1 MTNKLHNRTLFVAA
15 LSVYLGL
22 LIVGAP
28 PQVLAQT
35 SKTINNSERVVV
47 PQKDFQSLNHVN
59 KNGDSSGRSLG
70 EAFEQFFKGIENDAV
85 IKSLLSNPDLELQS
99 RASRAYY
106 IEDFPLPIYL
116 SVNSKN
122 IEKLDEALIAGLVRN
137 SFHFNLAESAD
148 KLVLISVNEVDFRIT
163 QNEIV
168 LKTSTI
174 WGTENQPK
182 VGGFANNLRSLYQR
196 KANSESEIERLIY
209 SNTEVSVSKDQIF
222 VVTRLPRAA
231 LDPHLKADEK
241 AN

>member
-22 LIVGAP
+22 LIAGAP
-28 PQVLAQT
+28 PQILAQT

-47 PQKDFQSLNHVN
+47 AQKDFQSLNYVN

-85 IKSLLSNPDLELQS
+85 LKSLLSNPDLEVRS
-99 RASRAYY
+99 RLSRGYF
-106 IEDFPLPIYL
+106 IEDFPPPISL
-116 SVNSKN
+116 LADSKN
-122 IEKLDEALIAGLVRN
+122 LDKFDEAQIVSHARN
-137 SFHFNLAESAD
+137 SFHLNLAEFTD
-148 KLVLISVNEVDFRIT
+148 RLILISVNGVDFRIT
-163 QNEIV
+163 QDEIV
-168 LKTSTI
+168 LRTSTI
-174 WGTENQPK
+174 WGIENQPK
-182 VGGFANNLRSLYQR
+182 VGGFANNLRSLYER

-209 SNTEVSVSKDQIF
+209 SNTEISVSKDQIF

>member
-22 LIVGAP
+22 LIAGAP

-47 PQKDFQSLNHVN
+47 PQKDFQSLNYVN

-85 IKSLLSNPDLELQS
+85 LKSLLSNPDLEVRS
-99 RASRAYY
+99 RLSRGYFV
-106 IEDFPLPIYL
+106 EDSPPPISL
-116 SVNSKN
+116 LADSKN
-122 IEKLDEALIAGLVRN
+122 LYKFDEAQIVSHVRN
-137 SFHFNLAESAD
+137 SFHLNLAEYTD
-148 KLVLISVNEVDFRIT
+148 RLILISVNEVDFRII
-163 QNEIV
+163 QDELV

-174 WGTENQPK
+174 WGIENQSK
-182 VGGFANNLRSLYQR
+182 VAGFADNLRSLYER
-196 KANSESEIERLIY
+196 KANSESEIGRLIY

-231 LDPHLKADEK
+231 LDSLVQADEK

>member
-22 LIVGAP
+22 LIAGAP

-35 SKTINNSERVVV
+35 SKTISNSERVIV
-47 PQKDFQSLNHVN
+47 PQKDFQSLNYVN

-174 WGTENQPK
+174 WGIENQPK
-182 VGGFANNLRSLYQR
+182 VAGFANNLRSLYQR

>member
-1 MTNKLHNRTLFVAA
+1 MTNKLHNRTFFVAA

-47 PQKDFQSLNHVN
+47 AQKDFQSLNHVN

-122 IEKLDEALIAGLVRN
+122 IEKFDEALIAGLVRN

-163 QNEIV
+163 QDEIV

-174 WGTENQPK
+174 WGIENQPK

-196 KANSESEIERLIY
+196 KANSESEIERLVY
-209 SNTEVSVSKDQIF
+209 SNTEISVSKDQIF

-231 LDPHLKADEK
+231 LDSLLKADEK

>member
-35 SKTINNSERVVV
+35 SKTINKSERVVV
-47 PQKDFQSLNHVN
+47 PQKDFQSLNYVN

-85 IKSLLSNPDLELQS
+85 LKSLLSNPDLEVRS
-99 RASRAYY
+99 RLSRGYF
-106 IEDFPLPIYL
+106 IEDSPPPISL
-116 SVNSKN
+116 LADSKN
-122 IEKLDEALIAGLVRN
+122 LYKLDEAQIVSHVRN
-137 SFHFNLAESAD
+137 SFHLNLAEYTD
-148 KLVLISVNEVDFRIT
+148 RLILISVNEVDFRIT
-163 QNEIV
+163 QDEIV

-174 WGTENQPK
+174 WGIENQHK
-182 VGGFANNLRSLYQR
+182 AAGFANNLRSLYER
-196 KANSESEIERLIY
+196 KANSDSEIERLIY

-231 LDPHLKADEK
+231 LDSHLKADEK